1 MAGAAHAPGAEAGG
15 AGGAPPHHAAGD
27 PPSSTGQELFP
38 GVAAAPKRAALC
50 LAQPA
55 SVTHRSVPLSAV
67 PEASN
72 AFFKRGRGLT
82 RGSQCPAQV
91 RASSNRSAVLQEA
104 DVATDSG
111 TSLPLSHVDA
121 EAGPAPVMHRV
132 LCLIFTSL
140 DLENSPVRGVDH
152 THLQMRSTKAQRVPV
167 FDRSLPAG
175 RRRAGFPSPCV
186 SECPA
191 HKSTRSRL
199 SHAAS
204 GRTDA
209 ALRSVG
215 RRFCQLRN
223 RGQGLGFS
231 LERASL
237 PSEGPFAV
245 PAFQRKR
252 ASLPPAGRRR
262 AASNFP
268 TMCKLVN
275 LRVCKRGPLKG
286 P

>member
-1 MAGAAHAPGAEAGG
+1 M
-15 AGGAPPHHAAGD
+15 
-27 PPSSTGQELFP
+27 
-38 GVAAAPKRAALC
+38 
-50 LAQPA
+50 
-55 SVTHRSVPLSAV
+55 
-67 PEASN
+67 
-72 AFFKRGRGLT
+72 
-82 RGSQCPAQV
+82 
-91 RASSNRSAVLQEA
+91 
-104 DVATDSG
+104 ATDSG

-204 GRTDA
+204 GWTDA

-215 RRFCQLRN
+215 RRFRQLRN
-223 RGQGLGFS
+223 RGQGLRFS

>member
-1 MAGAAHAPGAEAGG
+1 M
-15 AGGAPPHHAAGD
+15 
-27 PPSSTGQELFP
+27 
-38 GVAAAPKRAALC
+38 
-50 LAQPA
+50 
-55 SVTHRSVPLSAV
+55 
-67 PEASN
+67 
-72 AFFKRGRGLT
+72 
-82 RGSQCPAQV
+82 
-91 RASSNRSAVLQEA
+91 RASSNRSAVPQEA

-152 THLQMRSTKAQRVPV
+152 THLQMRSTKAQRVSV

-204 GRTDA
+204 GWTDA

-215 RRFCQLRN
+215 RRFRQLRN
-223 RGQGLGFS
+223 LRAGAGILPGEGLPAIGGS
-231 LERASL
+231 VCSSRLSEKEGVSSPCRAPQS
-237 PSEGPFAV
+237 
-245 PAFQRKR
+245 
-252 ASLPPAGRRR
+252 
-262 AASNFP
+262 
-268 TMCKLVN
+268 C
-275 LRVCKRGPLKG
+275 
-286 P
+286 